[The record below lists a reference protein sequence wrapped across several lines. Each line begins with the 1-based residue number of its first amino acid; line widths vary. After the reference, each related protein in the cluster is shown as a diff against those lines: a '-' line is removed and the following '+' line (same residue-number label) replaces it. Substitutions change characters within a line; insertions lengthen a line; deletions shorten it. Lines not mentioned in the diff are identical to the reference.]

1 MEIESTEVN
10 PAAPIFININDKVS
24 PAILASLINRNV
36 SLVYQWAQQGRFP
49 DIKDKDNSYSYKQC
63 IDHAISSLLKAEEA
77 KKVKAELDAKIKAE
91 RAQRGKFISGD
102 SEFDD
107 TIHPLMA
114 AKLKQNIKTEI
125 AREADLW
132 QKIAIKRGE
141 YVSFVDKLDL
151 IEGFIVSIRDVLLH
165 ISNNYPET
173 RTYIDGAMDEL
184 YQAGKTLIEDSD
196 EDASNFID
204 TMLATDPQIEEVL

>member
-1 MEIESTEVN
+1 METVDSEVN

-49 DIKDKDNSYSYKQC
+49 DIKEGSYTYKQC

-141 YVSFVDKLDL
+141 YVALGDKLELVESFVL
-151 IEGFIVSIRDVLLH
+151 SIRDTLIF
-165 ISNNYPET
+165 ISNNYPEIQA
-173 RTYIDGAMDEL
+173 RVDEAMEEL
-184 YQAGKTLIEDSD
+184 YQLGVTLIAEADVDMDSY
-196 EDASNFID
+196 ID
-204 TMLATDPQIEEVL
+204 TMLAKEVDLDEV

>member
-49 DIKDKDNSYSYKQC
+49 DIKADSYTYKQC

-141 YVSFVDKLDL
+141 YVALGDKLELVESFVL
-151 IEGFIVSIRDVLLH
+151 SIRDTLIF
-165 ISNNYPET
+165 ISNNYPEIQA
-173 RTYIDGAMDEL
+173 RVDEAMEEL
-184 YQAGKTLIEDSD
+184 YQLGVTLIAEADVDMDSY
-196 EDASNFID
+196 ID
-204 TMLATDPQIEEVL
+204 TMLAKEVDLDEV